1 MAYKVGD
8 KEVVKKVFTSEEVEL
23 FAILST
29 DKNPVHLDDA
39 YSANTIFKKRIVHGF
54 LVGSLISAILGNKMP
69 GNGSIY
75 LSQTMNFKRPVYL
88 DDEVTCVVEIMEIIA
103 EKSLYKLNTNCYN
116 SKNEIVIEGNAVIK
130 WMPASA

>member
-8 KEVVKKVFTSEEVEL
+8 KEVVKKTYTAEEVEL
-23 FAILST
+23 FAVLST

-39 YSANTIFKKRIVHGF
+39 YSANTVFKRRIVHGF
-54 LVGSLISAILGNKMP
+54 LVGSLISAVLGNKMP

-75 LSQTMNFKRPVYL
+75 LSQAMSFKRPVYL
-88 DDEVTCVVEIMEIIA
+88 NEEVTCVVEIMEIIP
-103 EKSLYKLNTNCYN
+103 ERSIYKLSTNCYN

-130 WMPASA
+130 WMPPSA

>member
-8 KEVVKKVFTSEEVEL
+8 KETVKKAFTAEEVEL
-23 FAILST
+23 FATLST
-29 DKNPVHLDDA
+29 DKNPVHLDEA

-75 LSQTMNFKRPVYL
+75 LSQAMNFKRPVYL
-88 DDEVTCVVEIMEIIA
+88 DDEVTCTVEITEIIP
-103 EKSLYKLNTNCYN
+103 EKSIYKLSTNCYN